1 MKATLH
7 NSARP
12 RTNKRLNSEHQLNSG
27 HQSST
32 GSRAVVDEQPG
43 SAKRRFLGAG
53 GWRGAALPVAVVGLL
68 TLSACGGS
76 DPLNDSGS
84 TSGGD
89 GTVTVGSADFP
100 ESQIIAELYA
110 GVLRDAGIEASTE
123 SGIGAREAYIGALE
137 DGSVDLV
144 PDYSGNL
151 LLYVDPESGA
161 ASEEEIM
168 DALPDALPDGLSVLD
183 PSEAQ
188 NKDAMVVTRE
198 TADEYS
204 LTSITDMAEVCDQLV
219 IAGPPEFRE
228 RAYGLPGLE
237 AKYNCVPESFE
248 PINDAGGSL
257 TVDALTRGD
266 VDVVDI
272 FTTTPAIKQQD
283 LVVLEDPENNFI
295 AQQVVPLAAS
305 DRLPDGAEEAL
316 NEFSAKLTTRD
327 LIELN
332 QSVSGDG
339 SVNPQQAAR
348 DWLAANGYD
357 NA

>member
-1 MKATLH
+1 MKATLQY
-7 NSARP
+7 SSRP
-12 RTNKRLNSEHQLNSG
+12 RLSLWGRT
-27 HQSST
+27 
-32 GSRAVVDEQPG
+32 
-43 SAKRRFLGAG
+43 
-53 GWRGAALPVAVVGLL
+53 ALPLAAVGVL

-76 DPLNDSGS
+76 DPLNEDSSGG
-84 TSGGD
+84 GGD

-110 GVLRDAGIEASTE
+110 GVLRDAGVEADTE
-123 SGIGAREAYIGALE
+123 PGIGAREAYIGAVE
-137 DGSVDLV
+137 DGSIDLV

-151 LLYVDPESGA
+151 LLYVDPESDA
-161 ASEEEIM
+161 ASAEEIL
-168 DALPDALPDGLSVLD
+168 DALPDALPDGLTVLD
-183 PSEAQ
+183 ASEAE
-188 NKDAMVVTRE
+188 NKDAMVVTRD

-204 LTSITDMAEVCDQLV
+204 LTSIADMAQVCDQLV
-219 IAGPPEFRE
+219 IAGPPEFQE

-237 AKYNCVPESFE
+237 SKYGCTPESFE
-248 PINDAGGSL
+248 PINDGGGSL

-266 VDVVDI
+266 VDVANI

-295 AQQVVPLAAS
+295 AQQVLPLAAE
-305 DRLPDGAEEAL
+305 DRLPDGAADAL

-332 QSVSGDG
+332 QAVSGDG

-348 DWLAANGYD
+348 DWLEANGYTD
-357 NA
+357 A